1 MKKIK
6 IIAILL
12 IVFILVTGCSVTTLD
27 NSDYSKN
34 IDTILSS
41 KNKSYNQYFE
51 GYKYY
56 VPYNL
61 SFIDKEEYNAV
72 LKDNYNNKYYLYVD
86 AISYYYKEKHN
97 YELNSNVYYSKVL
110 KYDDK
115 FGYVQI
121 NKIRGKYLI
130 QYIYNY
136 AKVECYVEKDDIND
150 ALINISYLLR
160 SMKYNR
166 SILNSL
172 IGEGALSYK
181 EVNYT
186 LFDDSSEY
194 EDFLDVVYNNED
206 DEYKKA
212 VDEETIDIG
221 SE

>member
-1 MKKIK
+1 MKKLK
-6 IIAILL
+6 IISILL

-27 NSDYSKN
+27 NSNYSKN

-61 SFIDKEEYNAV
+61 KFISKEEYNAV
-72 LKDNYNNKYYLYVD
+72 LKDKYNNKYYLYVD
-86 AISYYYKEKHN
+86 AISYYYKEKNN
-97 YELNSNVYYSKVL
+97 YEIDSNAYYSKEL
-110 KYDDK
+110 NYKDK

-121 NKIRGKYLI
+121 NKIKNKYLV
-130 QYIYNY
+130 QYVYNY
-136 AKVECYVEKDDIND
+136 AKVECYVEKDEIND
-150 ALINISYLLR
+150 VLINISYLLR
-160 SMKYNR
+160 SIKYNR

-181 EVNYT
+181 EINYT

>member
-1 MKKIK
+1 MKKLK
-6 IIAILL
+6 IISILL

-27 NSDYSKN
+27 NSNYSKN

-61 SFIDKEEYNAV
+61 KFISKEEYNAV
-72 LKDNYNNKYYLYVD
+72 LKDKYNNKYYLYVD
-86 AISYYYKEKHN
+86 AISYYYKEKNN
-97 YELNSNVYYSKVL
+97 YEIDSNAYYSKEL
-110 KYDDK
+110 NYKDK

-121 NKIRGKYLI
+121 NKIKNKYLI
-130 QYIYNY
+130 QYVYNY
-136 AKVECYVEKDDIND
+136 AKVECYVEKDEIND
-150 ALINISYLLR
+150 VLINSSYLLR
-160 SMKYNR
+160 SIKYNR

-181 EVNYT
+181 EINYT

-194 EDFLDVVYNNED
+194 EDFLDVVYDNED

>member
-1 MKKIK
+1 MKKLK
-6 IIAILL
+6 IISILL

-27 NSDYSKN
+27 NSNYSKN

-41 KNKSYNQYFE
+41 NNKSYNAFFE

-61 SFIDKEEYNAV
+61 KFIDKEKYNAV
-72 LKDNYNNKYYLYVD
+72 FRDKYNNKYYLYVD
-86 AISYYYKEKHN
+86 AISYYYKEKNN
-97 YELNSNVYYSKVL
+97 YEVNNNAYYSKVL
-110 KYDDK
+110 NYKDK

-121 NKIRGKYLI
+121 NKIKNKYLI
-130 QYIYNY
+130 QYVYNY
-136 AKVECYVEKDDIND
+136 AKVECYVEKDNIND
-150 ALINISYLLR
+150 VLINISYLLR
-160 SMKYNR
+160 SIKYNR

-181 EVNYT
+181 EINYT

-194 EDFLDVVYNNED
+194 EDFLEVVYNNED

>member
-61 SFIDKEEYNAV
+61 NFIDKEEYNAV
-72 LKDNYNNKYYLYVD
+72 LKDKYNNKYYLYVD
-86 AISYYYKEKHN
+86 AVSYYYKEKNN

-110 KYDDK
+110 NYDDK

-121 NKIRGKYLI
+121 NRIKGKYLI

-150 ALINISYLLR
+150 VLINISYLLR
-160 SMKYNR
+160 SIKYNR

-181 EVNYT
+181 EINYT